1 MMEVL
6 RVVMTS
12 MMPSWK
18 DGLLERMVGMLLTQ
32 LREIKKKE
40 NETMKEFND
49 RFRKLVDNVPKKIRP
64 SKDALLLHYTN
75 AYDGHFGLM
84 LRIHTRLG

>member
-1 MMEVL
+1 
-6 RVVMTS
+6 
-12 MMPSWK
+12 
-18 DGLLERMVGMLLTQ
+18 MLLTQ